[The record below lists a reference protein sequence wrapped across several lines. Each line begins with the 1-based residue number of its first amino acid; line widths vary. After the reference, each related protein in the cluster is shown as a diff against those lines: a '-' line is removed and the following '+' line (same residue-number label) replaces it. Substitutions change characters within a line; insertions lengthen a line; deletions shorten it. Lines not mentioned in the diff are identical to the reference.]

1 MSTESSTYILI
12 FAFADAFFMFLPI
25 FMGVTIAKKLGG
37 SPMLFMTVGAALCY
51 LNLISLMGGSFALAD
66 GSVLALGEF
75 LGMPCTY
82 LFGLPVICATYT
94 SSVLPMLLMGPVMKW
109 AEDFA
114 DKISPNVLKSFL
126 KPLIFIIICI
136 PCSLYVLGPLGN
148 GLSGVFVAM
157 YNAVPWLTV
166 GLLSALM
173 PFIVMTGMHYALVP
187 MMFQNLATV
196 GFDVLV
202 AVTMFCSNIA

>member
-1 MSTESSTYILI
+1 MSL
-12 FAFADAFFMFLPI
+12 D
-25 FMGVTIAKKLGG
+25 
-37 SPMLFMTVGAALCY
+37 
-51 LNLISLMGGSFALAD
+51 
-66 GSVLALGEF
+66 
-75 LGMPCTY
+75 
-82 LFGLPVICATYT
+82 
-94 SSVLPMLLMGPVMKW
+94 
-109 AEDFA
+109 
-114 DKISPNVLKSFL
+114 
-126 KPLIFIIICI
+126 
-136 PCSLYVLGPLGN
+136 
-148 GLSGVFVAM
+148 LSGVFVAM